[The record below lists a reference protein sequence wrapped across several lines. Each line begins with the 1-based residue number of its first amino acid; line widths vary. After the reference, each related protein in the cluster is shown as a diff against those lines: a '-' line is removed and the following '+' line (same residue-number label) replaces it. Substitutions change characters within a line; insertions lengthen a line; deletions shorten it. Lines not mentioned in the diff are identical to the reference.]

1 MTWKPTTEWEGKLKD
16 ITWSFGNEDVRFR
29 HEQWR
34 KVFEEQLKSTPF
46 SIQAAEPLFSL
57 PLGEESVEFTQWL
70 SSDAIWDRYHTLSQF
85 AVLEGQE
92 LADTKRRVLEATG
105 AADVGKNENGELEL
119 HGRTY
124 FAWSTAVPG
133 APLKSGG

>member
-1 MTWKPTTEWEGKLKD
+1 LSWKPTNEWEGKLKD

-34 KVFEEQLKSTPF
+34 KVFERQLESTPF
-46 SIQAAEPLFSL
+46 SIQAADPLFSL
-57 PLGEESVEFTQWL
+57 PLGEESLEFTHWL
-70 SSDAIWDRYHTLSQF
+70 RPDAIWARYHTLSQF
-85 AVLEGQE
+85 AVLEGEE
-92 LADTKRRVLEATG
+92 LANTKTKVLEAMK
-105 AADVGKNENGELEL
+105 AADVAKNENGELAL

-124 FAWSTAVPG
+124 YTWSTAIPG

>member
-1 MTWKPTTEWEGKLKD
+1 MCNQVSRLTPGKDAK
-16 ITWSFGNEDVRFR
+16 
-29 HEQWR
+29 R
-34 KVFEEQLKSTPF
+34 K
-46 SIQAAEPLFSL
+46 
-57 PLGEESVEFTQWL
+57 
-70 SSDAIWDRYHTLSQF
+70 
-85 AVLEGQE
+85 
-92 LADTKRRVLEATG
+92 VLEATG